1 MGYLLYGSAS
11 EYEFDDRT
19 LAHLKVVIVSRLRQ
33 QESFLLSW
41 TTDASAGSGRV
52 SVWIAPSLP
61 LQFRFSGSRPPT
73 LNKTWVDI
81 MSRLSNS
88 SRGLVVISEEEAEA
102 VHNGQTTIKG
112 GID

>member
-1 MGYLLYGSAS
+1 MGVLLYGSAT

-19 LAHLKVVIVSRLRQ
+19 LAHLKFVIVSRLRQ

-41 TTDASAGSGRV
+41 TLDAGVGSGRV
-52 SVWIAPSLP
+52 SIWISPAVP
-61 LQFRFSGSRPPT
+61 LQFKFSGSRPPT
-73 LNKTWVDI
+73 INKTWIDI

-88 SRGLVVISEEEAEA
+88 SRGLIVISEEEADA
-102 VHNGQTTIKG
+102 VNSGKTPIKG